1 MYRIKQT
8 LVIVTALIAFAMPTQ
23 AKFLSVGPRIGIGVN
38 EMKFSGSGISDLLDS
53 DNRTGFTA
61 GLEAELMI
69 PVVNLGLDVSAMYVR
84 RDASFL
90 ENNNISTTQRDYIDV
105 PVNVKWKIGIP
116 AIGSLLTPYIFTGP
130 DFAFLTS
137 KKAIDEAWES
147 KSVDV
152 SWTIGAGVQLFSH
165 LQIGASYGIGIT
177 KAAEKIGI
185 GNTSNEISGKNNYWT
200 VTAAWLF

>member
-1 MYRIKQT
+1 
-8 LVIVTALIAFAMPTQ
+8 
-23 AKFLSVGPRIGIGVN
+23 
-38 EMKFSGSGISDLLDS
+38 
-53 DNRTGFTA
+53 
-61 GLEAELMI
+61 
-69 PVVNLGLDVSAMYVR
+69 MYVR

-137 KKAIDEAWES
+137 KKAINEAWES

-152 SWTIGAGVQLFSH
+152 SWNIGAGVQLFSH

>member
-8 LVIVTALIAFAMPTQ
+8 LVIVAALLAFAMPTQ

-152 SWTIGAGVQLFSH
+152 SWNIGAGVQLFSH

>member
-8 LVIVTALIAFAMPTQ
+8 LVIVAALLAFAMPTQ

-137 KKAIDEAWES
+137 KKAINEAWES

-152 SWTIGAGVQLFSH
+152 SWNIGAGVQLFSH